1 MTTSFGTSKNVW
13 MTQLLFIS
21 NTIISNKDD
30 ICISIYFLYRRRRNN
45 SLTFFYSFC
54 IVSKIHLN
62 IQEESLPFHRL
73 QLSPTNNDNIEA
85 APKNS
90 SNYFFPDFL
99 HWLVFSIVFFTPSIH
114 CCWMGVN
121 WQFRQSGLLLKI

>member
-1 MTTSFGTSKNVW
+1 MASSERYFLPEFSISSKLISY
-13 MTQLLFIS
+13 MTQPS
-21 NTIISNKDD
+21 AD
-30 ICISIYFLYRRRRNN
+30 IDIGIWISIYFLYRRRRNN

-99 HWLVFSIVFFTPSIH
+99 HWLVFSIVFFYTIH
-114 CCWMGVN
+114 T
-121 WQFRQSGLLLKI
+121 LLLNGGQLAI